1 MSIFKRFV
9 KSFGIPNS
17 IALLICI
24 ILLLLEF
31 AGDRHGET
39 KYEDFIFFPAFF
51 GPKLGPGPVAE
62 TILADPD
69 RHFFFWAQDEIF

>member
-1 MSIFKRFV
+1 MIIFKRFV

-17 IALLICI
+17 IALSICI

-51 GPKLGPGPVAE
+51 GFISCIVIFKVGVA
-62 TILADPD
+62 L
-69 RHFFFWAQDEIF
+69 RSVFMRDEDYYDK